1 MTYKKQLELLKDYLR
16 KQINLNDKIINDN
29 LEDLE
34 KNDYFMYLLEQRN
47 HYQTILYVID
57 VLEISKNEQNFN
69 ERLEAGLYYEEQ

>member
-16 KQINLNDKIINDN
+16 KQIDLNDKIINDN
-29 LEDLE
+29 LDNFEE
-34 KNDYFMYLLEQRN
+34 NEYFMHLLEQRN

>member
-16 KQINLNDKIINDN
+16 KQIKLNDKIINDN
-29 LEDLE
+29 LEQLE
-34 KNDYFMYLLEQRN
+34 ENEYFMHLLEQRN

-69 ERLEAGLYYEEQ
+69 ERLEAGLYYEE